1 MARYA
6 LVIGISEYQEP
17 FDFLSKADTDAYAV
31 KELLEK
37 YGKYRV
43 TLLTGSVT
51 RTDLFNEL
59 KTFLQEQ
66 AVRSDALIY
75 FTGHGFQKVDP
86 LGADTS
92 EGFLA
97 TSDCV
102 VTVEDKQVTN
112 VQQGGFSFEAFNKLI
127 KEAKLR
133 SLVVILD
140 ACHSGFFIER
150 TLVNESLS
158 SFNYKADYY
167 LITACRGFE
176 EALAKKREAYS
187 VFTGALLDGLSAKNA
202 DKDGRITSDRLSDF
216 IYGELERSKQEPL
229 RMSNGRPILLME
241 YQLPIYPKTPSD
253 SVTQAEIESLVD
265 ILQHGDISQNIKQA
279 YNDCLPKP
287 WLGIVATD
295 NREILKN
302 LNEEIPRREGKIPP
316 LFDFI
321 SRLTASEQIPQ
332 IVLEKLRS
340 WISEASQKYGIN
352 LTPLNFSSPSPA
364 RPYLLIRLKPSKN
377 QTEQFFVKAWFILD
391 DRADAGYSRFKPLDS
406 EEYHEGPYTLDQI
419 PKLLDYFLC
428 QTLEKLAATEFKPV
442 IEFFLPQD
450 CLGAEVD
457 VWEVLDVVNQPIRVG
472 TEYQVVVRSYERLL
486 PRYRKQAMN
495 SWRQKWSK
503 AKQLKPPLP
512 QELFELLSKAD
523 GYNWSS
529 LRASLVD
536 KVGLKLTCPP
546 ISPLSSTPGVRGS
559 QPNLITAL
567 LSTAIPIAIW
577 PRCIV
582 SESTLADTIESLLN
596 EGPLFELPE
605 FVRKKRLEAVQ
616 KQIQDHLGQHLV
628 LLWEDPDRLPPD
640 EENFEFQVS

>member
-17 FDFLSKADTDAYAV
+17 FDFLSKAYTDASAV
-31 KELLEK
+31 KDLLEK
-37 YGKYRV
+37 YGEYRV
-43 TLLTGSVT
+43 TLLRGSVT
-51 RTDLFNEL
+51 RTDLVKAL

-66 AVRSDALIY
+66 AVGSDALIY
-75 FTGHGFQKVDP
+75 FTGHGLQEVDP
-86 LGADTS
+86 LGVDKPK
-92 EGFLA
+92 GFLA
-97 TSDCV
+97 TSNCV
-102 VTVEDKQVTN
+102 VIVEDQQVTD
-112 VQQGGFSFEAFNKLI
+112 VQGGLSFEGFNDLI
-127 KEAKLR
+127 QEAKLS
-133 SLVVILD
+133 SLVVLLD
-140 ACHSGFFIER
+140 ACHSGNFIEH
-150 TLVNESLS
+150 TLVNKSLN
-158 SFNYKADYY
+158 SFNSRTDYY

-176 EALAKKREAYS
+176 EAIAKKREVHS
-187 VFTGALLDGLSAKNA
+187 VFTGALLNGLSAKNA
-202 DKDGRITSDRLSDF
+202 GKDGCITSDRLSDF
-216 IYGELERSKQEPL
+216 IYGELARSNQEPF
-229 RMSNGRPILLME
+229 RMGNGRPILLME
-241 YQLPIYPKTPSD
+241 YQPPIYLKTPSD
-253 SVTQAEIESLVD
+253 SITQAEIESLLD
-265 ILQHGDISQNIKQA
+265 ILQHDDISQSIKQA

-287 WLGIVATD
+287 WLGLVATD
-295 NREILKN
+295 SREILET

-316 LFDFI
+316 LFYFI
-321 SRLTASEQIPQ
+321 NRLIASEQIPQ

-340 WISEASQKYGIN
+340 WISEVSQKYGIN

-377 QTEQFFVKAWFILD
+377 QTGQFFVKAWFILD
-391 DRADAGYSRFKPLDS
+391 DRTDAGYSRFKPLDS
-406 EEYHEGPYTLDQI
+406 EEHHEGPYTLAQI

-428 QTLEKLAATEFKPV
+428 QTLEKLAATESKPV

-546 ISPLSSTPGVRGS
+546 ISPLSSSPGASGS
-559 QPNLITAL
+559 QPNLISAL

-582 SESTLADTIESLLN
+582 SEPTLADTIESLLN

-605 FVRKKRLEAVQ
+605 CVRKKRVEAVE

-640 EENFEFQVS
+640 EENLEFQVS

>member
-6 LVIGISEYQEP
+6 LVIGISNYEEP
-17 FDFLSKADTDAYAV
+17 FQI
-31 KELLEK
+31 LEK
-37 YGKYRV
+37 AIIDATDVAKVLKQDKRGYERISV
-43 TLLTGSVT
+43 LTGNVT
-51 RTDLFNEL
+51 EADLSNAL
-59 KTFLQEQ
+59 KNLLQKQ
-66 AVRSDALIY
+66 AVRNEVLVY
-75 FTGHGFQKVDP
+75 FTGHGFTVT
-86 LGADTS
+86 TS
-92 EGFLA
+92 SGREEGYLA
-97 TSDCV
+97 TSDCIV
-102 VTVEDKQVTN
+102 RTKEGRITGQM
-112 VQQGGFSFEAFNKLI
+112 GGFALNDLNHLI
-127 KEAKLR
+127 QE
-133 SLVVILD
+133 SNVSNLVMWLD
-140 ACHSGFFIER
+140 ACHSGFFLEEVLMR
-150 TLVNESLS
+150 KSLLAFS
-158 SFNYKADYY
+158 SMDYS
-167 LITACRGFE
+167 LIAACRGFE
-176 EALAKKREAYS
+176 QAFVEKREEHS
-187 VFTGALLDGLSAKNA
+187 VFTKALLTGLSQNKA
-202 DKDGRITSDRLSDF
+202 DENGRISFGEIFTF
-216 IYGELERSKQEPL
+216 IYNELQGKQEVISL
-229 RMSNGRPILLME
+229 GGGRSIVVME
-241 YQLPIYPKTPSD
+241 YQSPIYPKTPSD
-253 SVTQAEIESLVD
+253 SVTQSEIESLLD
-265 ILQHGDISQNIKQA
+265 ILQHDDISQSIKQA
-279 YNDCLPKP
+279 YNECLPKP

-295 NREILKN
+295 YREILET
-302 LNEEIPRREGKIPP
+302 LNKEIPRREGKIPP

-321 SRLTASEQIPQ
+321 SRLTASEKIPQ
-332 IVLEKLRS
+332 IVLEKLRT
-340 WISEASQKYGIN
+340 WISGASQKYGIN
-352 LTPLNFSSPSPA
+352 LTPLNFCSPSPA

-377 QTEQFFVKAWFILD
+377 QTGQFFVKAWFILD

-406 EEYHEGPYTLDQI
+406 EEHHEDPYTLAQI

-428 QTLEKLAATEFKPV
+428 QTLEKLAATESKPV

-546 ISPLSSTPGVRGS
+546 ISALSSSPGASGS
-559 QPNLITAL
+559 QSDLISAL

-582 SESTLADTIESLLN
+582 SEPTLADTIESLLN
-596 EGPLFELPE
+596 EGPLLELPE